1 MTGLIS
7 VILPVYN
14 VEKYLEDCLDSLLR
28 QTYRNI
34 ELIIIDD
41 GSTDG
46 SGKIC
51 DAFAVRDER
60 IRVFHKRNEGVSAAR
75 NKGIEEACGKWI
87 YFCDSDDTV
96 SEDCIRL
103 LASNVSGDIDLV
115 EAGFNEIISENDVR
129 ASNFTDKTVSMDAE
143 EYIGLIYEPSS
154 SLANFYHGFPVT
166 KLFNKSIINESHLL
180 FNQDIHFK
188 EDSLFIIQYCCCMTG
203 KAVITNG
210 IVYNYYH
217 RPNSAT
223 SKHYAFGPLTI
234 DRIKSVALTYQAISK
249 RFPQKKIAELAKKDV
264 VKAYFFAR
272 SIAQRNGE
280 QNNKLLADGYD
291 IAVGIAGKETI
302 RREHCKMIVRWM
314 LHYLNPLAYCRYIK
328 RHISK

>member
-1 MTGLIS
+1 MTDLIS

-14 VEKYLEDCLDSLLR
+14 VEKYLGDCLDSLLR
-28 QTYRNI
+28 QTYRDI

-51 DAFAVRDER
+51 DAFATRYER
-60 IRVFHKRNEGVSAAR
+60 IRVFHKKNEGVSAAR
-75 NKGIEEACGKWI
+75 NKGIEEARGEWI

-96 SEDCIRL
+96 SEDCIEL
-103 LASNVSGDIDLV
+103 LASKVSGDVDLV

-129 ASNFTDKTVSMDAE
+129 VSNFTDKTVSMDAE
-143 EYIGLIYEPSS
+143 EYISLFYKPSS
-154 SLANFYHGFPVT
+154 LIANSYHGFPFT
-166 KLFNKSIINESHLL
+166 KLYNRNTIVKNNLR
-180 FNQDIHFK
+180 FNQEIRFK
-188 EDSLFIIQYCCCMTG
+188 EDCLFTTEYCCRMTG
-203 KAVITNG
+203 KVVITNG
-210 IVYNYYH
+210 IIYNYYH

-234 DRIKSVALTYQAISK
+234 DRIKSVALTYQVISK
-249 RFPQKKIAELAKKDV
+249 RYPQKTIVELAKKDV

-280 QNNKLLADGYD
+280 LNNKLLADGYD
-291 IAVGIAGKETI
+291 IAVGIVGKEAI
-302 RREHCKMIVRWM
+302 RREHCKMIVRRM
-314 LHYLNPLAYCRYIK
+314 LHYLNPLAYCRYII